1 MRGFWF
7 YAFLGLITS
16 TLFVRG
22 MPSGPVAWIAVCA
35 VNGIAVLFW
44 LAMARDIRREAGAV
58 RSVVA
63 TFVLASPFSYA
74 AGLLGGLWLF
84 AR

>member
-16 TLFVRG
+16 TLFARG
-22 MPSGPVAWIAVCA
+22 LPSGPVAWIAVGT

-44 LAMARDIRREAGAV
+44 LFMARDVQREAGAL

-63 TFVLASPFSYA
+63 TFLLASPLSYA
-74 AGLLGGLWLF
+74 VGLLGGLWLF
-84 AR
+84 GR